1 MKRALAGILALSF
14 TMSTAALSAAQ
25 DRQPPTIVSKT
36 QPLGEGTWFGVAAFA
51 QRDGAWTATPSSM
64 PGIGSPYR
72 YQVPVV
78 PGIAL
83 QVGAPLGRKWSI
95 RANLDLPFAN
105 QHTADSTFTGPSVNV
120 PRAVI
125 GHTHH
130 VTTQRIPTISVMFAL
145 RRHWN
150 RVEPAVLLGAGV
162 AMKSWTL
169 KNRYSEYAGAS
180 GEIVRRTD
188 ASDIKDVRTG
198 PVLPMGLEIAVRGGS
213 RVAIVP
219 YSTLFMMVPPILD
232 YGSPFTWRA
241 GVATRIDLRLRQ
253 DH

>member
-51 QRDGAWTATPSSM
+51 QRDGAWTAIPSSVS
-64 PGIGSPYR
+64 GIGSQYQYR
-72 YQVPVV
+72 VPLV

-83 QVGAPLGRKWSI
+83 QMGAPLGRKWSI

-105 QHTADSTFTGPSVNV
+105 QHTADSTFTGTSVSV
-120 PRAVI
+120 PRSVI

-130 VTTQRIPTISVMFAL
+130 VTTQSIPTMSVMFAL

-150 RVEPAVLLGAGV
+150 RAEPAVLLGAGV
-162 AMKSWTL
+162 AMKRWTL
-169 KNRYSEYAGAS
+169 KNRYSEYTGAS

-188 ASDIKDVRTG
+188 ASDITDIRTG

-213 RVAIVP
+213 RVMIVP
-219 YSTLFMMVPPILD
+219 YSTLFMVVPPILD

-241 GVATRIDLRLRQ
+241 GVATRIDLRLRH